1 MFWFLAEKI
10 IISRRNKIT
19 LIILISFDIFL
30 QHTEFQSLFEWRHI
44 WNEQICYVFSSN
56 QILWDPCYG
65 VVYPT
70 WEYIESYGTYK
81 WHHVHIW
88 QGVQCIH
95 QMSLYIL
102 LSFPLTFNHI
112 RISETPPTS
121 NVFTPCLYIFFPILI
136 SRGIYGIMYGRPPQ
150 RPMYSPHI
158 SIYSSQFLSTEA
170 YIWNHVCLYAYMLH
184 VCRYA
189 YICFWKSKFH
199 INMDSCMG
207 DPSVQCIRRTSLYP
221 HPAFFVSHNICL
233 CDIFVSSL

>member
-1 MFWFLAEKI
+1 M
-10 IISRRNKIT
+10 
-19 LIILISFDIFL
+19 ISFDIFL

-44 WNEQICYVFSSN
+44 WNEQIFYVFSSN

-112 RISETPPTS
+112 RISETPNVQCIHTTS
-121 NVFTPCLYIFFPILI
+121 LYILPNFDL
-136 SRGIYGIMYGRPPQ
+136 Q
-150 RPMYSPHI
+150 RH
-158 SIYSSQFLSTEA
+158 
-170 YIWNHVCLYAYMLH
+170 IWNHVCLYAYMLH

-199 INMDSCMG
+199 IHIWTHVWETPASNVFTAHLYIFFPILISWKSKFHMYMESCLG
-207 DPSVQCIRRTSLYP
+207 DPSVQCIHRTSLYP

>member
-30 QHTEFQSLFEWRHI
+30 QHTEFQSLFEWKHI
-44 WNEQICYVFSSN
+44 WNEHIFDVFSSN

-88 QGVQCIH
+88 QRVQCIH

-102 LSFPLTFNHI
+102 LSVPLTFNQEMEAYPYLGDPH
-112 RISETPPTS
+112 
-121 NVFTPCLYIFFPILI
+121 C
-136 SRGIYGIMYGRPPQ
+136 
-150 RPMYSPHI
+150 PMYSPHI
-158 SIYSSQFLSTEA
+158 SIYSSQFWSPEA
-170 YIWNHVCLYAYMLH
+170 YME
-184 VCRYA
+184 
-189 YICFWKSKFH
+189 
-199 INMDSCMG
+199 SCMLI
-207 DPSVQCIRRTSLYP
+207 CIYASCMQ
-221 HPAFFVSHNICL
+221 ICIYMFL
-233 CDIFVSSL
+233 EIKIPYIYGIM